1 MWNTTALDANSGVEE
16 NVTCAF
22 FTSQDSVS
30 FWSLMREFLD
40 MQLPWFTS
48 LNLQDIIFKEIAEIR
63 YYGNF
68 RTPFCFLVARR
79 NGYEGII
86 NYLRI
91 VLILDQSAC
100 PNASILLKNSF
111 N

>member
-30 FWSLMREFLD
+30 FWSLMREYLD

-48 LNLQDIIFKEIAEIR
+48 LNLQDIIFKEMAEIR
-63 YYGNF
+63 FYGK
-68 RTPFCFLVARR
+68 PFCFIVAGRY
-79 NGYEGII
+79 GYEGII